1 MLLLQGGT
9 VVDGTGE
16 APRTAD
22 VLIAD
27 GRIAAVGRVEP
38 PPDARAIDCT
48 GLTVAPGFIDIHS
61 HSDLQAIE
69 SRPEKALQGVTT
81 EVVGNCGFSA
91 FPAAVERGPLH
102 DFANG
107 ILCGTG
113 NWGWA
118 GAAEYFAAARG
129 ARMARVE
136 SLVGH
141 GTLRVAVAGL
151 RLGPLT
157 ESELQAME
165 TALDEA
171 LAAGACGFS
180 TGLMY
185 SPGASAPFEELERL
199 CRVTARRGKVY
210 ATHMR
215 DYSFRLAEAVEEQ
228 IELARRT
235 GCRLQISHLQ
245 AAGRAA
251 WGMQQ
256 AALEK
261 IERARAEGLDVA
273 FDCYPYVYGSTVL
286 TQLMPQRALEG
297 GAAGLVARLADAGQ
311 RARLARETVAGM
323 FHAWKDVTIAAVGSA
338 PNQDLVGRNL
348 EQIAAARGVEPVEA
362 MFDLL
367 VEERGAVNILE
378 FNQSEE
384 NLRQTLTHP
393 LASIVSDGFY
403 VTGRPHPRL
412 HGTFPELLGT
422 YCREKRWLGLAE
434 AVRKIT
440 AAPAERFGFTDR
452 GRIAPGLRADVTV
465 FDAARI
471 ASRAT
476 YENPRQAPVG
486 IHCVLRAGEFT
497 VPPPGAPDATPPTA

>member
-9 VVDGTGE
+9 VVDGTGDS
-16 APRTAD
+16 PRTAD

-38 PPDARAIDCT
+38 PADARAIDCA

-113 NWGWA
+113 DWGWP

-129 ARMARVE
+129 ARMVRVE

-151 RLGPLT
+151 RLGALT
-157 ESELQAME
+157 ESEMQAME
-165 TALDEA
+165 AALDEA

-215 DYSFRLAEAVEEQ
+215 NYSFRLAEAVEEQ

-286 TQLMPQRALEG
+286 TQLMPQSALEG
-297 GAAGLVARLADAGQ
+297 GAAGLVARLTDAGA

-323 FHAWKDVTIAAVGSA
+323 FHAWKDVIIAAVGSA
-338 PNQDLVGRNL
+338 GQPGACGKEPGTDRRGARGGTGGGHVRPAGGGARRGKHPGVQPERGQPAADSDAPAGLNCQRRVLRLG
-348 EQIAAARGVEPVEA
+348 QAAPAAARHFSGTAGHLLPGEA
-362 MFDLL
+362 LAGAGGGGAQDHGGT
-367 VEERGAVNILE
+367 RGA
-378 FNQSEE
+378 
-384 NLRQTLTHP
+384 LRVYGP
-393 LASIVSDGFY
+393 GSDRA
-403 VTGRPHPRL
+403 RPARRYHGVRRGTDCQPR
-412 HGTFPELLGT
+412 
-422 YCREKRWLGLAE
+422 
-434 AVRKIT
+434 
-440 AAPAERFGFTDR
+440 
-452 GRIAPGLRADVTV
+452 DV
-465 FDAARI
+465 
-471 ASRAT
+471 
-476 YENPRQAPVG
+476 
-486 IHCVLRAGEFT
+486 
-497 VPPPGAPDATPPTA
+497 